1 MRRVANVLGSGRVF
15 FFCLVNFRFA
25 QISSESFSKDFLH
38 QQSGLPVPFPGRT
51 FILELKAQL
60 T

>member
-1 MRRVANVLGSGRVF
+1 MRTVANVLGSGCMF
-15 FFCLVNFRFA
+15 FFHLVNFRCA

-38 QQSGLPVPFPGRT
+38 QQSVLPVPFPGRT
-51 FILELKAQL
+51 FILELKAPL